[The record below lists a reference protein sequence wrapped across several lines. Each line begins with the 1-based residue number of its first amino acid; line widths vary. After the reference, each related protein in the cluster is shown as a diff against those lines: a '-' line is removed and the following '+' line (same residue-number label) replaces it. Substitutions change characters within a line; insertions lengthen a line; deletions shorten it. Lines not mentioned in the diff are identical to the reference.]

1 MKIVKGAFV
10 MKSDKL
16 TFGILGGDLR
26 NYYLAKALKNDGYNV
41 KLCGFEK
48 LSNMSCEVASALDS
62 DILVLPIIPFNKE
75 KKINSPYSQ
84 KPVDLDGYEEKIADK
99 KVFTGNREIFLSEFP
114 GMESKTSSYSDR
126 EEFSVKNAV
135 PTAEGAIEQ
144 AISNSDFTI
153 NGSKVLVCGYGR
165 IGKVLS
171 EMLRGMGSEVTV
183 SARKSSDLAWIK
195 LNGFQGVNTGCFS
208 ELEKYD
214 LIFNTV
220 PSMVFDEEKL
230 LCIKK
235 GALIIDLA
243 SKPGGVDF
251 EKARKL
257 GIKTIHALSLPG
269 KVAPKSAGEIIE
281 STILSIL
288 KEDDG

>member
-1 MKIVKGAFV
+1 

-16 TFGILGGDLR
+16 TFGILGGDKR
-26 NYYLAKALKNDGYNV
+26 NYYLAKALKNDGYEV

-62 DILVLPIIPFNKE
+62 DVLVLPIIPFDKGKE
-75 KKINSPYSQ
+75 VKSPYAE
-84 KPVDLDGYEEKIADK
+84 KTVDLSGY
-99 KVFTGNREIFLSEFP
+99 
-114 GMESKTSSYSDR
+114 
-126 EEFSVKNAV
+126 
-135 PTAEGAIEQ
+135 
-144 AISNSDFTI
+144 
-153 NGSKVLVCGYGR
+153 
-165 IGKVLS
+165 
-171 EMLRGMGSEVTV
+171 
-183 SARKSSDLAWIK
+183 ARKSSDLAWIK
-195 LNGFQGVNTGCFS
+195 LNSFQGVKTGYFS

-220 PSMVFDEEKL
+220 PAMIFDEEKL
-230 LCIKK
+230 KRIKS

-243 SKPGGVDF
+243 SYPGGVDF
-251 EKARKL
+251 EKAKEL
-257 GIKTIHALSLPG
+257 GVKTIHALSLPG

>member
-1 MKIVKGAFV
+1 

-16 TFGILGGDLR
+16 TFGILGGDKR
-26 NYYLAKALKNDGYNV
+26 NYYLAKALKNDGYEV

-62 DILVLPIIPFNKE
+62 DVLVLPIIPFDKGKE
-75 KKINSPYSQ
+75 VKSPYAE
-84 KPVDLDGYEEKIADK
+84 KTVDLSGYEDKLKGK
-99 KVFTGNREIFLSEFP
+99 KVFTGKREKFLSEFS
-114 GMESKTSSYSDR
+114 GMEKETLSYSDR

-135 PTAEGAIEQ
+135 PTAEGAIEK
-144 AISNSDFTI
+144 AINSSDFTI
-153 NGSKVLVCGYGR
+153 NGSKSLVCGYGR

-195 LNGFQGVNTGCFS
+195 LNSFQGVKTGYFS
-208 ELEKYD
+208 ELEKYA

-220 PSMVFDEEKL
+220 PAMIFDEEKL
-230 LCIKK
+230 KRIKS

-243 SKPGGVDF
+243 SYPGGVDF
-251 EKARKL
+251 EKAKEL
-257 GIKTIHALSLPG
+257 GVKTIHALSLPG

>member
-1 MKIVKGAFV
+1 

-16 TFGILGGDLR
+16 TFGILGGDKR
-26 NYYLAKALKNDGYNV
+26 NYYLAKALKNDGYEV

-62 DILVLPIIPFNKE
+62 DVLVLPIIPFDKGKE
-75 KKINSPYSQ
+75 VKSPYAE
-84 KPVDLDGYEEKIADK
+84 KTVDLSEK
-99 KVFTGNREIFLSEFP
+99 FLSEFS
-114 GMESKTSSYSDR
+114 GMEKETLSYSDR

-135 PTAEGAIEQ
+135 PTAEGAIEK
-144 AISNSDFTI
+144 AINSSDFTI
-153 NGSKVLVCGYGR
+153 NGSKSLVCGYGR

-195 LNGFQGVNTGCFS
+195 LNSFQGVKTGYFS

-220 PSMVFDEEKL
+220 PAMIFDEEKL
-230 LCIKK
+230 KRIKS

-243 SKPGGVDF
+243 SYPGGVDF
-251 EKARKL
+251 EKAKEL
-257 GIKTIHALSLPG
+257 GVKTIHALSLPG